1 MSLLVQKFGG
11 SSVADAEKLLHVAH
25 IVKEAH
31 DAGNDVIVV
40 VSAQGDTTDELLRKA
55 GELSTNPPP
64 READALLA
72 AGEQVSAALTA
83 MALASLGVEAVSIN
97 AWQAPILTDGVY
109 GDAQIVTIPNGRI
122 ATEAA
127 RRRVVV
133 VTGFQGVDGSGNVTT
148 LGRGGSDYSAVA
160 LAAAFHAERCV
171 IYTDV
176 DGVYTADPRVCR
188 TARRLANVSCE
199 DMYALAR
206 AGAQVLHDKCVRL
219 AQTRGVMVEVR
230 SCASDSVGTRV
241 VPEECRCGV
250 TGVTCRMREGDEYA
264 AVTLVGGALPSLRT
278 EKDAI
283 LALNAAGIVVHGID
297 AGERT
302 LTLYVERTRRR
313 EAVCA
318 VHDAVIE

>member
-25 IVKEAH
+25 IAKAAH

-40 VSAQGDTTDELLRKA
+40 VSAQGDATDELLKKA
-55 GELSTNPPP
+55 GELSASPPP
-64 READALLA
+64 RETDALLA

-83 MALASLGVEAVSIN
+83 MALASLGAEAVSLN
-97 AWQAPILTDGVY
+97 AWQTPILTDGTH
-109 GDAQIVTIPNGRI
+109 GDAQIVAIPRDRI
-122 ATEAA
+122 AADTA
-127 RRRVVV
+127 RRRIAV
-133 VTGFQGVDGSGNVTT
+133 VTGFQGVSDSGDVTT

-160 LAAAFHAERCV
+160 LAAAFHAERCM

-176 DGVYTADPRVCR
+176 DGVYTADPRICP
-188 TARRLANVSCE
+188 TARRLESVSCE

-219 AQTRGVMVEVR
+219 AQRRGVTLEVR
-230 SCASDSVGTRV
+230 SCAPDSAGTRV
-241 VPEECRCGV
+241 AAEECGRGV

-264 AVTLVGGALPSLRT
+264 AVTLVGRALPSLRL
-278 EKDAI
+278 EKESI
-283 LALNAAGIVVHGID
+283 LALNASDIIVHGVD

-302 LTLYVERTRRR
+302 LTLYVEKTRCR
-313 EAVCA
+313 EAICA
-318 VHDAVIE
+318 VHDATIK